1 MSAQPDAIQRALDAL
16 TDDQPCDWDAVESAS
31 ATDEG
36 RETIRQLRL
45 VARIARTHQTESTND
60 RLADSA
66 EPPFQWGPLRVVALV
81 GRGTYGDVYR
91 AYDPRLDR
99 PVALKLLRYP
109 DKDRAVIESTAIE
122 EGRLLARVRH
132 PNVVT
137 VHGAERV
144 DARVGV
150 WMEFVDG
157 PTLEQELATRG
168 PFSADELVAV
178 GTALC
183 GALNAVH
190 RAGLLHRDLKA
201 QNVMRDADGRLVLTD
216 FGTGRELLD
225 DGSRH
230 ELVGTP
236 VYLAPEVLDGGPTS
250 VRSDVY
256 GLGVLLYHLATGS
269 FPVRASSI
277 DGLRDA
283 HGRGLRTAVR
293 DARPDLPRDLAFII
307 DRATASDEHARFESA
322 AAFELAIR
330 SVDRARAR
338 RTARLRWWAA
348 AAAVVLAA
356 TAGFGW
362 KLASTARAPV
372 AQRWI
377 LVSAF
382 ENHSGDARLDRVLE
396 VAFERE
402 LAQSRAL
409 AVVPQERIADTL
421 RLMKR
426 PPVDATDAATAREI
440 CLRDGE
446 IPMLVAGRIDRVG
459 KKYALNVV
467 VNDSRTGASIV
478 RAGVDVDNL
487 DAVLDSVRTL
497 AGRIRAAVGEERR
510 QIDADVRLERVTT
523 GSLEALQAYTRGV
536 ALVNERQW
544 DAAELPLREAIR
556 IDSTFASALIMLAHC
571 VHNQLRPKDEYL
583 PLAARAFQLAEGLP
597 SRERYFIIGS
607 YYGVLGDNA
616 RAIPA
621 YEALVREHPND
632 FWGVNNLVISY
643 HETGRYRDE
652 IPFLSR
658 RAALRP
664 NDATTLFE
672 TASLFIICAGDR
684 AAARRLLDR
693 AAILDPPNSPRGP
706 MYVAWSRVFPAFDL
720 WAAGRVAEAA
730 AHLDTMAKD
739 ARTSDAMSVAIG
751 LMNLTLGRLRAA
763 EHAFHAM
770 SYESER
776 QGLLAAAALARD
788 DLNGARDA
796 LRADANLFDA
806 ARPDPGDRMT
816 SKAAFNVW
824 TMIRAG
830 LVKEAEAYAARG
842 QFDRDPTGWI
852 HAELA
857 AARGEIDV
865 AIPSLDVVRGKVG
878 TGQHADLDCDRDSW

>member
-236 VYLAPEVLDGGPTS
+236 VYLAPKFSMAGRRRSAVTFIAWACCSITS
-250 VRSDVY
+250 RPDPFRFARRQSMAY
-256 GLGVLLYHLATGS
+256 AM
-269 FPVRASSI
+269 
-277 DGLRDA
+277 
-283 HGRGLRTAVR
+283 RTVAAFVQAVR

-426 PPVDATDAATAREI
+426 PPGDATDAATAREI

-459 KKYALNVV
+459 TKYALNVV

-607 YYGVLGDNA
+607 YYGVLGDHA

-652 IPFLSR
+652 IPLLSR

-664 NDATTLFE
+664 NDATSLFE

-684 AAARRLLDR
+684 AVRPPAPRPSS
-693 AAILDPPNSPRGP
+693 DP
-706 MYVAWSRVFPAFDL
+706 
-720 WAAGRVAEAA
+720 
-730 AHLDTMAKD
+730 
-739 ARTSDAMSVAIG
+739 
-751 LMNLTLGRLRAA
+751 RAA
-763 EHAFHAM
+763 ELPTRPNAGGL
-770 SYESER
+770 E
-776 QGLLAAAALARD
+776 QGLSSVRSLGGGPRRGGR
-788 DLNGARDA
+788 GASRYHGERRTDE
-796 LRADANLFDA
+796 RCHVCRYRIDEPYP
-806 ARPDPGDRMT
+806 RPSSRCGTRI
-816 SKAAFNVW
+816 S
-824 TMIRAG
+824 R
-830 LVKEAEAYAARG
+830 
-842 QFDRDPTGWI
+842 
-852 HAELA
+852 
-857 AARGEIDV
+857 
-865 AIPSLDVVRGKVG
+865 DVVRIRTSGIARSRSPGARRSQRG
-878 TGQHADLDCDRDSW
+878 TRRAPRRCQPVRCRTPGPRR